1 MVGRLATHQRELAP
15 VNAWPWRIWQVCWGS
30 RGLKEE

>member
-1 MVGRLATHQRELAP
+1 MISRSLAEQRNVAP

-30 RGLKEE
+30 RGLKEG